1 MFYSKKSNVVLLALT
16 ANIMGCKSSNLQQDL
31 NSETLASSDHSQD
44 SAVLECELSPEQVMF
59 SKMELLF
66 SPKDRKYSV
75 KMTSKGMDRVQIFAS
90 DIWFN
95 PPTKN
100 VLVRIDKSLGDIL
113 FKEDKTVWDHKMSK
127 NLIFTKS
134 GDRISA
140 FKSDGFVEKAIQGCK
155 ELGAQNSPFKMFSE
169 VKSTPINKEC
179 RLENKAIKITG
190 SKMFSKPGDFAELK
204 GMGGNPMFRDHLW
217 YPTAYEVEVS
227 GPSDPAPSIAASEK
241 IARTRKIL
249 AWGFQDL
256 STNRTEFFISDDAN
270 KLLHDLRLSKS
281 FAMDLNQI
289 GNTNARCQLK
299 DVQINDFDFGGSP

>member
-100 VLVRIDKSLGDIL
+100 VLVRIDQ
-113 FKEDKTVWDHKMSK
+113 WH
-127 NLIFTKS
+127 
-134 GDRISA
+134 
-140 FKSDGFVEKAIQGCK
+140 
-155 ELGAQNSPFKMFSE
+155 
-169 VKSTPINKEC
+169 
-179 RLENKAIKITG
+179 
-190 SKMFSKPGDFAELK
+190 
-204 GMGGNPMFRDHLW
+204 
-217 YPTAYEVEVS
+217 
-227 GPSDPAPSIAASEK
+227 
-241 IARTRKIL
+241 
-249 AWGFQDL
+249 
-256 STNRTEFFISDDAN
+256 
-270 KLLHDLRLSKS
+270 
-281 FAMDLNQI
+281 
-289 GNTNARCQLK
+289 
-299 DVQINDFDFGGSP
+299 